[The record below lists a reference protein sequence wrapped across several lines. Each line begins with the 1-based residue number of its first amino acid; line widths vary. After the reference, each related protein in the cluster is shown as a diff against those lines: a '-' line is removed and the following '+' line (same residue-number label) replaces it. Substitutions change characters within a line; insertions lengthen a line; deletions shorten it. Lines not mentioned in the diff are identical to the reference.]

1 MNFQIPHSKTI
12 NGLLFQ
18 SKLAFSTM
26 LITLFLLVAQ
36 AGFALDPRL
45 SGQVELR
52 NGDIVESAY
61 NTNDGSLVFLLTPH
75 EKHGHDG
82 DHDRDDDHEKSS
94 GVAPL
99 YIVVYPTSVSGI
111 IKTVNCQHQ
120 PADNC
125 PDHGPVF
132 AGLAE
137 ATVPSVYGNGVWG
150 HDHIGPF
157 PASRRG
163 DSPSVTWVPVAVM
176 FTTLEAASTHIT
188 TIDQL
193 HAAEKAGQVT
203 EVVLW
208 DAAFQASQTSA
219 SVYLK
224 GTPVPPGPP
233 TP

>member
-1 MNFQIPHSKTI
+1 MNWRKTLSLAVSMMAVVVM
-12 NGLLFQ
+12 LL
-18 SKLAFSTM
+18 
-26 LITLFLLVAQ
+26 AQ
-36 AGFALDPRL
+36 TGFALDAKL
-45 SGQVELR
+45 SGQRELP
-52 NGDIVESAY
+52 NKDIAESAY
-61 NTNDGSLVFLLTPH
+61 NTNDGSLVFLLTPAP
-75 EKHGHDG
+75 HGE
-82 DHDRDDDHEKSS
+82 DDMKSD

-99 YIVVYPTSVSGI
+99 YIVVYPTAVSGVI
-111 IKTVNCQHQ
+111 GNVNCQHQ

-137 ATVPSVYGNGVWG
+137 ATVPAVYGNGVWG

-157 PASRRG
+157 PASKHG
-163 DSPSVTWVPVAVM
+163 EKASVTWVPVAVM
-176 FTTLEAASTHIT
+176 FTTPEAASNHIT

-208 DAAFQASQTSA
+208 GAAFQAFQTSA
-219 SVYLK
+219 NVYLK
-224 GTPVPPGPP
+224 GTPVEPAPP